1 MKKILSLILALLMTA
16 GSAAVFAGCSESTDN
31 SDAGETTG
39 TQNANQTDVQ
49 VPAEEETEFIDPFA
63 DTDFGG
69 RDFRVYTSVDNTDA
83 TNGNAFIQGTGE
95 LNGEAVNDAVFE
107 RNSKVC
113 DLLNISLSFIEANL
127 TYSNHEATIKKQI
140 MAGSDDWD
148 VMANDI
154 MAFGSLAR
162 DGYLHNIYSNEI
174 LDLSKSYWYADA
186 MRDCQFIEGGM
197 YILIGDYF
205 TDALQSAHAL
215 YSNKNLI
222 NDYYNDPNYL
232 QNMTFEG
239 KWTFDSMINVINTVM
254 QDTDGDGTM
263 KEGDRFGFTCIGMWG
278 SMIPFLIGTDIQFIE
293 RTENGPQ
300 YCFNNERSVKIL
312 EKLNELFYADGSLT
326 TLADYSD
333 AGLRIVFGAGQSLII
348 GYNRLGDLAKM
359 RDIEFTIGI
368 LPYPKLDEDQQNY
381 VSSLHD
387 TSEVGAIPMT
397 LPPESMEFCTT
408 CLEVFCRE
416 TGKTVIPK
424 YYEEGLKVK
433 YSNGQDDARL
443 IDLIHDSISSPFPV
457 AFNGTLSG
465 FLLGTCFSTPL
476 GSHSTDF
483 ASAYKK
489 SEKVGTKALEKVY
502 NAFQQNLD
510 NGN

>member
-1 MKKILSLILALLMTA
+1 
-16 GSAAVFAGCSESTDN
+16 
-31 SDAGETTG
+31 
-39 TQNANQTDVQ
+39 
-49 VPAEEETEFIDPFA
+49 
-63 DTDFGG
+63 
-69 RDFRVYTSVDNTDA
+69 
-83 TNGNAFIQGTGE
+83 
-95 LNGEAVNDAVFE
+95 
-107 RNSKVC
+107 
-113 DLLNISLSFIEANL
+113 
-127 TYSNHEATIKKQI
+127 
-140 MAGSDDWD
+140 MAGADDWD

-162 DGYLHNIYSNEI
+162 DGYLHNVYSNQI
-174 LDLSKSYWYADA
+174 LDLNQTYWYGDA
-186 MRDCQFIEGGM
+186 MRDCQFVEGGM

-222 NDYYNDPNYL
+222 NDYYNDPNYI
-232 QNMTFEG
+232 QNMVFDGT
-239 KWTFDSMINVINTVM
+239 WTFDAMIEVINTVM
-254 QDTDGDGTM
+254 KDSDGDGTM
-263 KEGDRFGFTCIGMWG
+263 KEGDLFGFTCIGMWG
-278 SMIPFLIGTDIQFIE
+278 SMIPFLIGTDIKFIE
-293 RTENGPQ
+293 RTDEGIE

-312 EKLNELFYADGSLT
+312 EKLNELFYSDGALT

-348 GYNRLGDLAKM
+348 GYNRIGDLTKM

-368 LPYPKLDEDQQNY
+368 LPYPKLDGDQENY

-397 LPPESMEFCTT
+397 LPPDSMDFCTT

-457 AFNGTLSG
+457 AFNGTLGG

-476 GSHSTDF
+476 GSNSTDF
-483 ASAYKK
+483 ASAYQK
-489 SEKVGTKALEKVY
+489 SSKAALKTLDKTAKAFLTNLE
-502 NAFQQNLD
+502 

>member
-1 MKKILSLILALLMTA
+1 MKKLISLLLVLCLTL
-16 GSAAVFAGCSESTDN
+16 GSAAAFSSCSETTSDDEGKTADPTSPA
-31 SDAGETTG
+31 SDAEVPEET
-39 TQNANQTDVQ
+39 
-49 VPAEEETEFIDPFA
+49 ETEFIDPFV

-69 RDFRVYTSVDNTDA
+69 RDFRVYTSVDDTDA
-83 TNGNAFIQGTGE
+83 TNGNAFIQGSGE
-95 LNGEAVNDAVFE
+95 LNGEAVNDAVYE
-107 RNSKVC
+107 RNAKVSE
-113 DLLNISLSFIEANL
+113 LLNINPTFIEASL
-127 TYSNHEATIKKQI
+127 SYSNHEATIKKQI
-140 MAGSDDWD
+140 MAGADDWD

-162 DGYLHNIYSNEI
+162 DGDLHNVYSNQI
-174 LDLSKSYWYADA
+174 LDLNQTYWYGDA
-186 MRDCQFIEGGM
+186 MRDCQFVEGGM

-222 NDYYNDPNYL
+222 NDYYNDPNYI
-232 QNMTFEG
+232 QNMVFDGT
-239 KWTFDSMINVINTVM
+239 WTFDAMIEVINTVM
-254 QDTDGDGTM
+254 KDSDGDGTM
-263 KEGDRFGFTCIGMWG
+263 KEGDLFGFTCIGMWG
-278 SMIPFLIGTDIQFIE
+278 SMIPFLIGTDIKFIE
-293 RTENGPQ
+293 RTDEGIE

-312 EKLNELFYADGSLT
+312 EKLNELFYSDGALT

-348 GYNRLGDLAKM
+348 GYNRIGDLTKM

-368 LPYPKLDEDQQNY
+368 LPYPKLDGDQENY

-397 LPPESMEFCTT
+397 LPPDSMDFCTT

-416 TGKTVIPK
+416 TGKMVIPK

-457 AFNGTLSG
+457 AFNGTLGG

-476 GSHSTDF
+476 GSNSTDF
-483 ASAYKK
+483 ASAYQK
-489 SEKVGTKALEKVY
+489 SSKAALKTLDKTAKAFLTNLE
-502 NAFQQNLD
+502 

>member
-1 MKKILSLILALLMTA
+1 MKKLISLLLVLCLTL
-16 GSAAVFAGCSESTDN
+16 GSATAFSSCSETTSDDEGKTADPTSPA
-31 SDAGETTG
+31 SDAEVPEET
-39 TQNANQTDVQ
+39 
-49 VPAEEETEFIDPFA
+49 ETEFIDPFA

-69 RDFRVYTSVDNTDA
+69 RDFRVYTSVDDTDA
-83 TNGNAFIQGTGE
+83 TNGNAFIQGSGE
-95 LNGEAVNDAVFE
+95 LNGEAVNDAVYE
-107 RNSKVC
+107 RNAKVSE
-113 DLLNISLSFIEANL
+113 LLNINPTFIEASL
-127 TYSNHEATIKKQI
+127 SYSNHEATIKKQI
-140 MAGSDDWD
+140 MAGADDWD

-162 DGYLHNIYSNEI
+162 DGYLHNVYSNQI
-174 LDLSKSYWYADA
+174 LDLNQTYWYGDA
-186 MRDCQFIEGGM
+186 MRDCQFVEGGM

-222 NDYYNDPNYL
+222 NDYYNDPNYI
-232 QNMTFEG
+232 QNMVFDGT
-239 KWTFDSMINVINTVM
+239 WTFDAMIEVINTVM
-254 QDTDGDGTM
+254 KDSDGDGTM
-263 KEGDRFGFTCIGMWG
+263 KEGDLFGFTCIGMWG
-278 SMIPFLIGTDIQFIE
+278 SMIPFLIGTDIKFIE
-293 RTENGPQ
+293 RTDEGIE

-312 EKLNELFYADGSLT
+312 EKLNELFYSDGALT

-348 GYNRLGDLAKM
+348 GYNRIGDLTKM

-368 LPYPKLDEDQQNY
+368 LPYPKLDGDQENY

-397 LPPESMEFCTT
+397 LPPDSMDFCTT

-416 TGKTVIPK
+416 TGKMVIPK

-457 AFNGTLSG
+457 AFNGTLGG

-476 GSHSTDF
+476 GSNSTDF
-483 ASAYKK
+483 ASAYQK
-489 SEKVGTKALEKVY
+489 SSKAALKTLDKTAKAFLTNLE
-502 NAFQQNLD
+502 

>member
-1 MKKILSLILALLMTA
+1 MKKLISLLLVLCLTA
-16 GSAAVFAGCSESTDN
+16 GSAAAFSSCSETTSDDEGKTADPTSPA
-31 SDAGETTG
+31 SDAEVPEET
-39 TQNANQTDVQ
+39 
-49 VPAEEETEFIDPFA
+49 ETEFIDPFA

-69 RDFRVYTSVDNTDA
+69 RDFRVYTSVDDTDA
-83 TNGNAFIQGTGE
+83 TNGNAFIQGSGE
-95 LNGEAVNDAVFE
+95 LNGEAVNDAVYE
-107 RNSKVC
+107 RNAKVSE
-113 DLLNISLSFIEANL
+113 LLNINPTFIEASL
-127 TYSNHEATIKKQI
+127 SYSNHEATIKKQI
-140 MAGSDDWD
+140 MAGADDWD

-162 DGYLHNIYSNEI
+162 DGYLHNVYSNQI
-174 LDLSKSYWYADA
+174 LDLNQTYWYGDA
-186 MRDCQFIEGGM
+186 MRDCQFVEGGM

-222 NDYYNDPNYL
+222 NDYYNDPNYI
-232 QNMTFEG
+232 QNMVFDGT
-239 KWTFDSMINVINTVM
+239 WTFDAMIEVINTVM
-254 QDTDGDGTM
+254 KDSDGDGTM
-263 KEGDRFGFTCIGMWG
+263 KEGDLFGFTCIGMWG
-278 SMIPFLIGTDIQFIE
+278 SMIPFLIGTDIKFIE
-293 RTENGPQ
+293 RTDEGIE

-312 EKLNELFYADGSLT
+312 EKLNELFYSDGALT

-348 GYNRLGDLAKM
+348 GYNRIGDLTKM

-368 LPYPKLDEDQQNY
+368 LPYPKLDGDQENY

-397 LPPESMEFCTT
+397 LPPDSMDFCTT

-416 TGKTVIPK
+416 TGKMVIPK

-457 AFNGTLSG
+457 AFNGTLGG

-476 GSHSTDF
+476 GSNSTDF
-483 ASAYKK
+483 ASAYQK
-489 SEKVGTKALEKVY
+489 SSKAALKTLDKTAKAFLTNLE
-502 NAFQQNLD
+502 

>member
-1 MKKILSLILALLMTA
+1 MKKLISLLLVLCLTL
-16 GSAAVFAGCSESTDN
+16 GSAAAFSSCSETTSDDEGKTADPTSPA
-31 SDAGETTG
+31 SDAEVPEET
-39 TQNANQTDVQ
+39 
-49 VPAEEETEFIDPFA
+49 ETEFIDPFA

-69 RDFRVYTSVDNTDA
+69 RDFRVYTSVDDTDA
-83 TNGNAFIQGTGE
+83 TNGNAFIQGSGE
-95 LNGEAVNDAVFE
+95 LNGEAVNDAVYE
-107 RNSKVC
+107 RNAKVSE
-113 DLLNISLSFIEANL
+113 LLNINPTFIEASL
-127 TYSNHEATIKKQI
+127 SYSNHEATIKKQI
-140 MAGSDDWD
+140 MAGADDWD

-162 DGYLHNIYSNEI
+162 DGYLHNVYSNQI
-174 LDLSKSYWYADA
+174 LDLNQTYWYGDA
-186 MRDCQFIEGGM
+186 MRDCQFVEGGM

-222 NDYYNDPNYL
+222 NDYYNDPNYI
-232 QNMTFEG
+232 QNMVFDGT
-239 KWTFDSMINVINTVM
+239 WTFDAMIEVINTVM
-254 QDTDGDGTM
+254 KDSDGDGTM
-263 KEGDRFGFTCIGMWG
+263 KEGDLFGFTCIGMWG
-278 SMIPFLIGTDIQFIE
+278 SMIPFLIGTDIKFIE
-293 RTENGPQ
+293 RTDEGIQ

-312 EKLNELFYADGSLT
+312 EKLNELFYSDGALT

-348 GYNRLGDLAKM
+348 GYNRIGDLTKM

-368 LPYPKLDEDQQNY
+368 LPYPKLDGDQENY

-397 LPPESMEFCTT
+397 LPPDSMDFCTT

-457 AFNGTLSG
+457 AFNGTLGG

-476 GSHSTDF
+476 GSNSTDF
-483 ASAYKK
+483 ASAYQK
-489 SEKVGTKALEKVY
+489 SSKAALKTLDKTAKAFLTNLE
-502 NAFQQNLD
+502 

>member
-1 MKKILSLILALLMTA
+1 MKKLISLLLVLCLTA
-16 GSAAVFAGCSESTDN
+16 GSAAAFSSCSETTSDDEGKTADPTSPA
-31 SDAGETTG
+31 SDAEVPEET
-39 TQNANQTDVQ
+39 
-49 VPAEEETEFIDPFA
+49 ETEFIDPFA

-69 RDFRVYTSVDNTDA
+69 RDFRVYTSVDDTDA
-83 TNGNAFIQGTGE
+83 TNGNAFIQGSGE
-95 LNGEAVNDAVFE
+95 LNGEAVNDAVYE
-107 RNSKVC
+107 RNAKVSE
-113 DLLNISLSFIEANL
+113 LLNINPTFIEASL
-127 TYSNHEATIKKQI
+127 SYSNHEATIKKQI
-140 MAGSDDWD
+140 MAGADDWD

-162 DGYLHNIYSNEI
+162 DGYLHNVYSNQI
-174 LDLSKSYWYADA
+174 LDLNQTYWYGDA
-186 MRDCQFIEGGM
+186 MRECQFVEGGM

-222 NDYYNDPNYL
+222 NDYYNDPNYI
-232 QNMTFEG
+232 QNMVFDGT
-239 KWTFDSMINVINTVM
+239 WTFDAMIEVINTVM
-254 QDTDGDGTM
+254 KDSDGDGTM
-263 KEGDRFGFTCIGMWG
+263 KEGDLFGFTCIGMWG
-278 SMIPFLIGTDIQFIE
+278 SMIPFLIGTDIKFIE
-293 RTENGPQ
+293 RTDEGIE

-312 EKLNELFYADGSLT
+312 EKLNELFYSDGALT

-348 GYNRLGDLAKM
+348 GYNRIGDLTKM

-368 LPYPKLDEDQQNY
+368 LPYPKLDGDQENY

-397 LPPESMEFCTT
+397 LPPDSMDFCTT

-416 TGKTVIPK
+416 TGKMVIPK

-457 AFNGTLSG
+457 AFNGTLGG

-476 GSHSTDF
+476 GSNSTDF
-483 ASAYKK
+483 ASAYQK
-489 SEKVGTKALEKVY
+489 SSKAALKTLDKTAKAFLTNLE
-502 NAFQQNLD
+502 

>member
-1 MKKILSLILALLMTA
+1 MKKLISLLLVLCLTL
-16 GSAAVFAGCSESTDN
+16 GSAAAFSSCSETTSDDEGKTADPTSPA
-31 SDAGETTG
+31 SDAEVPEET
-39 TQNANQTDVQ
+39 
-49 VPAEEETEFIDPFA
+49 ETEFIDPFA

-69 RDFRVYTSVDNTDA
+69 RDFRVYTSVDDTDA
-83 TNGNAFIQGTGE
+83 TNGNAFIQGSGE
-95 LNGEAVNDAVFE
+95 LNGEAVNDAVYE
-107 RNSKVC
+107 RNAKVSE
-113 DLLNISLSFIEANL
+113 LLNINPTFIEASL
-127 TYSNHEATIKKQI
+127 SYSNHEATIKKQI
-140 MAGSDDWD
+140 MAGADDWD

-162 DGYLHNIYSNEI
+162 DGYLHNVYSNQI
-174 LDLSKSYWYADA
+174 LDLNQTYWYGDA
-186 MRDCQFIEGGM
+186 MRDCQFVEGGM

-222 NDYYNDPNYL
+222 NDYYNDPNYI
-232 QNMTFEG
+232 QNMVFDGT
-239 KWTFDSMINVINTVM
+239 WTFDAMIEVINTVM
-254 QDTDGDGTM
+254 KDSDGDGTM
-263 KEGDRFGFTCIGMWG
+263 KEGDLFGFTCIGMWG
-278 SMIPFLIGTDIQFIE
+278 SMIPFLIGTDIKFIE
-293 RTENGPQ
+293 RTDEGIE

-312 EKLNELFYADGSLT
+312 EKLNELFYSDGALT

-348 GYNRLGDLAKM
+348 GYNRIGDLTKM

-368 LPYPKLDEDQQNY
+368 LPYPKLDGDQENY

-397 LPPESMEFCTT
+397 LPPDSMDFCTT

-416 TGKTVIPK
+416 TGKMVIPK

-457 AFNGTLSG
+457 AFNGTLGG

-476 GSHSTDF
+476 GSNSTDF
-483 ASAYKK
+483 ASAYQK
-489 SEKVGTKALEKVY
+489 SSKAALKTLDKTAKAFLTNLE
-502 NAFQQNLD
+502 

>member
-1 MKKILSLILALLMTA
+1 MKKLISLLLVLCLTL
-16 GSAAVFAGCSESTDN
+16 GSAAAFSSCSETTSDDEGKTADPTSPA
-31 SDAGETTG
+31 SDAEVPEET
-39 TQNANQTDVQ
+39 
-49 VPAEEETEFIDPFA
+49 ETEFIDPFA

-69 RDFRVYTSVDNTDA
+69 RDFRVYTSVDDTDA
-83 TNGNAFIQGTGE
+83 TNGNAFIQGSGE
-95 LNGEAVNDAVFE
+95 LNGEAVNDAVYE
-107 RNSKVC
+107 RNAKVSE
-113 DLLNISLSFIEANL
+113 LLNINPTFIEASL
-127 TYSNHEATIKKQI
+127 SYSNHEATIKKQI
-140 MAGSDDWD
+140 MAGADDWD

-162 DGYLHNIYSNEI
+162 DGYLHNVYSNQI
-174 LDLSKSYWYADA
+174 LDLNQTYWYGDA
-186 MRDCQFIEGGM
+186 MRDCQFVEGGM

-205 TDALQSAHAL
+205 TDSLQSAHAL

-222 NDYYNDPNYL
+222 NDYYNDPNYI
-232 QNMTFEG
+232 QNMVFDGT
-239 KWTFDSMINVINTVM
+239 WTFDAMIEVINTVM
-254 QDTDGDGTM
+254 KDSDGDGTM
-263 KEGDRFGFTCIGMWG
+263 KEGDLFGFTCIGMWG
-278 SMIPFLIGTDIQFIE
+278 SMIPFLIGTDIKFIE
-293 RTENGPQ
+293 RTDEGIE

-312 EKLNELFYADGSLT
+312 EKLNELFYSDGALT

-348 GYNRLGDLAKM
+348 GYNRIGDLTKM

-368 LPYPKLDEDQQNY
+368 LPYPKLDGDQENY

-397 LPPESMEFCTT
+397 LPPDSMDFCTT

-416 TGKTVIPK
+416 TGKMVIPK

-457 AFNGTLSG
+457 AFNGTLGG

-476 GSHSTDF
+476 GSNSTDF
-483 ASAYKK
+483 ASAYQK
-489 SEKVGTKALEKVY
+489 SSKAALKTLDKTAKAFLTNLE
-502 NAFQQNLD
+502 

>member
-1 MKKILSLILALLMTA
+1 MKKLISLLLVLCLTA
-16 GSAAVFAGCSESTDN
+16 GSAAAFSSCSETTSEDEGKTADPTSPA
-31 SDAGETTG
+31 SDAEVPEET
-39 TQNANQTDVQ
+39 
-49 VPAEEETEFIDPFA
+49 ETEFIDPFA

-69 RDFRVYTSVDNTDA
+69 RDFRVYTSVDDTDA
-83 TNGNAFIQGTGE
+83 TNGNAFIQGSGE
-95 LNGEAVNDAVFE
+95 LNGEAVNDAVYE
-107 RNSKVC
+107 RNAKVSE
-113 DLLNISLSFIEANL
+113 LLNINPTFIEASL
-127 TYSNHEATIKKQI
+127 SYSNHEATIKKQI
-140 MAGSDDWD
+140 MAGADDWD

-162 DGYLHNIYSNEI
+162 DGYLHNVYSNQI
-174 LDLSKSYWYADA
+174 LDLNQTYWYGDA
-186 MRDCQFIEGGM
+186 MRDCQFVEGGM

-222 NDYYNDPNYL
+222 NDYYNDPNYI
-232 QNMTFEG
+232 QNMVFDGT
-239 KWTFDSMINVINTVM
+239 WTFDAMIEVINTVM
-254 QDTDGDGTM
+254 KDSDGDGTM
-263 KEGDRFGFTCIGMWG
+263 KEGDLFGFTCIGMWG
-278 SMIPFLIGTDIQFIE
+278 SMIPFLIGTDIKFIE
-293 RTENGPQ
+293 RTDEGIE

-312 EKLNELFYADGSLT
+312 EKLNELFYSDGALT

-348 GYNRLGDLAKM
+348 GYNRIGDLTKM

-368 LPYPKLDEDQQNY
+368 LPYPKLDGDQENY

-397 LPPESMEFCTT
+397 LPPDSMDFCTT

-416 TGKTVIPK
+416 TGKMVIPK

-457 AFNGTLSG
+457 AFNGTLGG

-476 GSHSTDF
+476 GSNSTDF
-483 ASAYKK
+483 ASAYQK
-489 SEKVGTKALEKVY
+489 SSKAALKTLDKTAKAFLTNLE
-502 NAFQQNLD
+502 